1 MTVWPKLPRTA
12 EDASARLMH
21 RLVERTVFH
30 SDDYPEKNRVRAYQQ
45 LSPRGRL
52 TALGSPF
59 RVHAVSYALDG
70 LFIHLFDN
78 VPHRFERSRAQIERD
93 RVDVIAFQHLFEGDA
108 AGDFDGRPMEAG
120 EGSVYVIDFA
130 RPVVVAESRP
140 VRLMLVVAT
149 RALALKWLGDPERLH
164 GRVIAPGEA
173 IPYTDCLHEIAAGL
187 ETLARDEASRVA
199 ERLMSALSRAVDAT
213 DGAVSRER
221 AVVLRARHYVDAHLG
236 DHDLTPQRVADA
248 LKMSRTTVY
257 RLFEAEGGVER
268 FIFGRRLAHVH
279 AALTDPAENRT
290 LSDLAER
297 CGFANPD
304 HFGRLFRRAYGIS
317 PSEMRARAR
326 SGGGV

>member
-1 MTVWPKLPRTA
+1 MQ
-12 EDASARLMH
+12 

-30 SDDYPEKNRVRAYQQ
+30 SDDYPEKDRAQAYQQ

-52 TALGSPF
+52 TAVGSPL

-78 VPHRFERSRAQIERD
+78 VAHRFDRSRAQIERD

-108 AGDFDGRPMEAG
+108 AGDFDGRPMKAG

-149 RALALKWLGDPERLH
+149 RALASKWLGDLERLH
-164 GRVIAPGEA
+164 GRVIAREEA
-173 IPYTDCLHEIAAGL
+173 LPYTNSLHEIAAGL
-187 ETLARDEASRVA
+187 ETFARDEAPRVT

-213 DGAVSRER
+213 DGEGSRER
-221 AVVLRARHYVDAHLG
+221 RAAVLRARHYVDAHLG

-248 LKMSRTTVY
+248 LKISRTRLY
-257 RLFEAEGGVER
+257 RLFEGEGGVER
-268 FIFGRRLAHVH
+268 FIFGRRLAQVY
-279 AALTDPAENRT
+279 AALIDPAENRT
-290 LSDLAER
+290 LSDMAAR

-304 HFGRLFRRAYGIS
+304 HFSRLFRRAYGIS
-317 PSEMRARAR
+317 PSELRAQAR
-326 SGGGV
+326 LGRSV